1 LSGNGNEC
9 KPLVVG
15 TVVSSKM
22 MKSVV
27 VMVYR
32 LFKHPKY
39 GKYIKGRKK
48 YTVRSCAPAP

>member
-1 LSGNGNEC
+1 
-9 KPLVVG
+9 VG